1 LDTRI
6 KSEISW
12 IDIMRF
18 KAIFCDILSDSVRE
32 LSRSD
37 LEPTTELARKVQEE

>member
-1 LDTRI
+1 
-6 KSEISW
+6 
-12 IDIMRF
+12 MRF
-18 KAIFCDILSDSVRE
+18 KALFCDILSDLVGE